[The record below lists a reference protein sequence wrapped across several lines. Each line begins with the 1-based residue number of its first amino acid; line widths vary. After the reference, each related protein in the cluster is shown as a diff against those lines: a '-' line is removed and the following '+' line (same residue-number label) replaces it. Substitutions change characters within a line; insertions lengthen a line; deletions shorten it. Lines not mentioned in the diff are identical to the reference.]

1 MRNEVTSTW
10 TIQYRNVVTIHN
22 IIRPKGHSFHQKIWR
37 CRKKSQLKANIFA
50 ENGLFNEYFLVKT
63 TTKSQPTQPNQP
75 KQPYLL
81 STMVHI
87 LDENNQ
93 PNPNSHI
100 YCQQWCL
107 SCLIQPTKRPLSW
120 IEVLIISISTLLSRS
135 VFHIYI
141 SSTKQQQLSFNKC
154 GENRNHVKFKIH
166 IQMIQL

>member
-63 TTKSQPTQPNQP
+63 TTKSQPTQPN
-75 KQPYLL
+75 
-81 STMVHI
+81 
-87 LDENNQ
+87 
-93 PNPNSHI
+93 PNSHI

-107 SCLIQPTKRPLSW
+107 SCLIQPTKRPLSLEKVFLREG
-120 IEVLIISISTLLSRS
+120 IFLQQNNPLYLFMDSRLDLLSLM

-141 SSTKQQQLSFNKC
+141 SSTKQQQLYLLKC
-154 GENRNHVKFKIH
+154 GENRNHGKFKIYFL
-166 IQMIQL
+166 MIEL